1 MAIKIKDLPRFND
14 DCRDYLQRIEAIE
27 QPSQKEQAVEMY
39 NIFIGAVDAIDQSVE
54 NLVDSG
60 PVVGNEHQ
68 LLKENLQTVRLDL
81 VRWLKTNSPLEETN
95 PIKIDG

>member
-1 MAIKIKDLPRFND
+1 MAIKIKELPRFND
-14 DCRDYLQRIEAIE
+14 DCKDYLQRIEAIE
-27 QPSQKEQAVEMY
+27 QASLKEQAVEMY

-60 PVVGNEHQ
+60 PVFGNEHN
-68 LLKENLQTVRLDL
+68 LLKENLHNVRLDL

>member
-1 MAIKIKDLPRFND
+1 MAIKIKDLPRFKD
-14 DCRDYLQRIEAIE
+14 DCKDYLQRIEAIE
-27 QPSQKEQAVEMY
+27 QSSQKEQAVEMY

-60 PVVGNEHQ
+60 PVFGNEHN

-95 PIKIDG
+95 PINIGG